1 MCWQHVAML
10 QQCMAR
16 KKWCL
21 YTHVHPSTKYN
32 NLHIY
37 NITEEPQ
44 TNALFHPHCKPQIYL
59 QLSSFIHRPW
69 K

>member
-1 MCWQHVAML
+1 
-10 QQCMAR
+10 MAR

-21 YTHVHPSTKYN
+21 YY

-59 QLSSFIHRPW
+59 QLSSFFPHP
-69 K
+69 